1 MKNLL
6 TIAFVFTIAVL
17 ALATDFPVAQ
27 SQNTEAL
34 TLLSASHPASTNAT
48 ASTTG
53 DSIGIEKATTHTF
66 QTIVGST
73 NPSVSTVA
81 IKLSLD
87 GTNWFTYSTLGTTN
101 ASGTNVYST
110 VVGKFK
116 FAQVTLSGTN
126 TAATVLYL
134 GR

>member
-1 MKNLL
+1 MKKLL
-6 TIAFVFTIAVL
+6 AIAFVFTIAAL
-17 ALATDFPVAQ
+17 ALATDFPVSQ

-66 QTIVGST
+66 QIVAGAT
-73 NPSVSTVA
+73 NPSVSTVV

-87 GTNWFTYSTLGTTN
+87 GSNWFTYSTLGLTN
-101 ASGTNVYST
+101 STGTNIYST

-116 FAQVTLSGTN
+116 FARVTLSGTN

-134 GR
+134 GQ